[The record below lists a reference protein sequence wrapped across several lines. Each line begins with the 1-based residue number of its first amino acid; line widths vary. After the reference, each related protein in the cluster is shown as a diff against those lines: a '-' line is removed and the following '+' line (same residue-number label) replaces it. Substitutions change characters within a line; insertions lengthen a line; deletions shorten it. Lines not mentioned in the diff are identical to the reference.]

1 MPIRQDDP
9 EITNISS
16 FTEYRYRKHIIV
28 GCSRSGL
35 DEIRKLEWHTNP
47 IPDALRVRRMDRGNW
62 IRYALKNES
71 DEIQERELTFFSTN
85 ISRIEFCSVDA
96 EGKYE
101 NSEYIGAESSD
112 FQSVFRPSFPRFS
125 IRLQPRESR
134 TFYYFF
140 SSMEDITYA
149 NFPVKL
155 LTRSATQRLAEFWF
169 TTQIYILTG
178 SLIATLLSLVYWYKR
193 KNPVFLVLVLQVF
206 LSFASFYFL
215 QVKPFSFFIGGSGRL
230 LGFPYFLFQATT
242 YAAFFLFLNFVER
255 IWDSDREPKI
265 SFLGA
270 SLVGLPYL
278 LIPLSQPVFDYRIL
292 ILVATTS
299 LAIYYFLKSHRTL
312 FGSSRIPILVYW
324 ISWAIFLVFNL
335 GKALYHFDFYPYN
348 EFSVFASVLYA
359 PFHFVLIGGC
369 LFRMSSTEFF
379 SKDLPKP
386 SSRKSTVSSL
396 EVDRLVSRIRA
407 LIEEERIFLKNSL
420 KEEHLAKE
428 LGIGV
433 HQLSEIINV
442 EFKTSFPSLLNYY
455 RIEEAK
461 KLLGLSPKLTVT
473 EVRVKSGFSSKSAFN
488 LEFKKLTGLSPNGY
502 RRAHIAER
510 LRDPS

>member
-1 MPIRQDDP
+1 M
-9 EITNISS
+9 
-16 FTEYRYRKHIIV
+16 V

-35 DEIRKLEWHTNP
+35 DEVRKLEWHTNP

-62 IRYALKNES
+62 LRYTLKNES
-71 DEIQERELTFFSTN
+71 DEMQERELTFFSTN

-96 EGKYE
+96 QGKYE
-101 NSEYIGAESSD
+101 NSEYIGSEHRD
-112 FQSVFRPSFPRFS
+112 FQSVFRPSFPRFL
-125 IRLQPRESR
+125 IRLRPKESR
-134 TFYYFF
+134 TFYYFI
-140 SSMEDITYA
+140 SSKEDITYA

-155 LTRSATQRLAEFWF
+155 LAGNATERLSLFWF
-169 TTQIYILTG
+169 TTQIYILTV
-178 SLIATLLSLVYWYKR
+178 SSIAILLALVYWRKR

-215 QVKPFSFFIGGSGRL
+215 QVKPFSFFFGESSRL

-242 YAAFFLFLNFVER
+242 YAAFFLFLNFAER
-255 IWDSDREPKI
+255 IWYNDREPNI

-270 SLVGLPYL
+270 SLAGLPYL
-278 LIPLSQPVFDYRIL
+278 LIPLSPPVFEYRIL
-292 ILVATTS
+292 ILVATTGLS
-299 LAIYYFLKSHRTL
+299 IYYFLKSHRTL
-312 FGSSRIPILVYW
+312 FGSGRIPVLAYW
-324 ISWAIFLVFNL
+324 ISWAVFLLFNL

-348 EFSVFASVLYA
+348 EFSVFASVLFA
-359 PFHFVLIGGC
+359 PFHFVLVGIC
-369 LFRMSSTEFF
+369 LFRMSSAEFF
-379 SKDLPKP
+379 SKDLSKP
-386 SSRKSTVSSL
+386 VSRKSTVSSL

-461 KLLGLSPKLTVT
+461 KLLGQSPKLTVT

-502 RRAHIAER
+502 RRAQSEDGNF
-510 LRDPS
+510 DPS